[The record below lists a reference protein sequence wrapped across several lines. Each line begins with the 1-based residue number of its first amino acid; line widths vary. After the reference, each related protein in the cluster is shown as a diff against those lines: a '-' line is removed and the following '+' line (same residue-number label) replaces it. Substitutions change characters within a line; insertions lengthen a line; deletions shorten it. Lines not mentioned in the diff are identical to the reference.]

1 MQALTFKLYGLTSM
15 CVDWLVQKVACP
27 MQTDRFPRSLS
38 YYEKKTMIKRILTSK
53 IFLLWWDD
61 EQHRGGTGGYSS
73 VLLLLQYE
81 LRTSSPHHYWWY
93 SRILVTTL
101 KVRSASIHS
110 RQKLLPFH
118 NYFRNFKHLKFQISD
133 IMIQTESIV

>member
-1 MQALTFKLYGLTSM
+1 MSNIVAGLAATRMYQLFFFFFNM
-15 CVDWLVQKVACP
+15 CFV
-27 MQTDRFPRSLS
+27 
-38 YYEKKTMIKRILTSK
+38 IL
-53 IFLLWWDD
+53 
-61 EQHRGGTGGYSS
+61 
-73 VLLLLQYE
+73 
-81 LRTSSPHHYWWY
+81 PHTIVVYWWF